1 MRYSFTFIILFFT
14 CTIARAGGI
23 SPDAG
28 QILNEI
34 EQTLPEIDMM
44 EFEVEPEAE
53 EEVIDPDEPKVYI
66 QGFRIIGNESLD
78 RFTLDHFLK
87 DYRKKQLP
95 ISTIRSLNA
104 ELANYYR
111 QKGYVAQ
118 VILPDQ
124 DITEGIVTM
133 QVVEAELEDIEI
145 ALQEKN
151 YINAET
157 LKKFF
162 KTKTK
167 TLSLKEIDD
176 QIFLI
181 NELPGI
187 SAKATLRPGSLPK
200 KTGVIIQTKYE
211 KRFVSSVSYDNYGS
225 RSTGAHRGLA
235 TFVMNN
241 PLSRGDQLSLTA
253 LKSEGVNFG
262 MVNYE
267 MPIGFDGLRVG
278 FKFSSLDYEVILD
291 EFDAT
296 KPEGRSTSY
305 AINTRY
311 PVFLSQN
318 AKIYLKAEYENK
330 SFFNETTAGTT
341 SDYDTD
347 AIDLAVESNFV
358 DTLLFYGAITEL
370 SATYTKGEVNL
381 SGSPNEASDKI
392 GANTQGDFNKIRF
405 NLNRTQYLNSDYALR
420 LKYAYQWADQNLD
433 SSEKLYLGGPNGVRA
448 YPVNEGAGA
457 QGFLANLELTRNFE
471 NNLQGRM
478 FYDMGSIKQYI
489 DNSSVNTDPNSL
501 TLKGF
506 GVGIDWTGPKNS
518 VISLNLARRVGKNP
532 NPTVTGKDQDG
543 SNKDN
548 FVWLRGAVLF

>member
-1 MRYSFTFIILFFT
+1 
-14 CTIARAGGI
+14 
-23 SPDAG
+23 
-28 QILNEI
+28 
-34 EQTLPEIDMM
+34 MM

-78 RFTLDHFLK
+78 RFTLDQFLK

-111 QKGYVAQ
+111 QQGYVAQ

-162 KTKTK
+162 KTKSK
-167 TLSLKEIDD
+167 TLSLKEVDD

-187 SAKATLRPGSLPK
+187 SAKASLRPGSVPK

-267 MPIGFDGLRVG
+267 MPIGFDGLRIG

-291 EFDAT
+291 EFDTT
-296 KPEGRSTSY
+296 KPEGRSTAY

-311 PVFLSQN
+311 PVYLSQN
-318 AKIYLKAEYENK
+318 AKTYFKAEYENK

-347 AIDLAVESNFV
+347 AIDLGVESNFV
-358 DTLLFYGAITEL
+358 DTLLFYGAVTEL

-420 LKYAYQWADQNLD
+420 IKYAYQWADQNLD

-457 QGFLANLELTRNFE
+457 QGFLANLELTRNFQ
-471 NNLQGRM
+471 NNLQGKM

-518 VISLNLARRVGKNP
+518 VVSLNVARRVGKNP

>member
-1 MRYSFTFIILFFT
+1 MRYSFTFIIVFFT
-14 CTIARAGGI
+14 CIIARAGGV

-44 EFEVEPEAE
+44 EFELESEAE
-53 EEVIDPDEPKVYI
+53 EKVIDPDEPKVYI

-78 RFTLDHFLK
+78 RFTLDQFLK

-111 QKGYVAQ
+111 QQGYVAQ

-162 KTKTK
+162 KSKSK

-187 SAKATLRPGSLPK
+187 SAKASLRPGSVPK

-278 FKFSSLDYEVILD
+278 FKFNSLDYEVILD
-291 EFDAT
+291 EFDTT
-296 KPEGRSTSY
+296 KPEGRSTAY

-311 PVFLSQN
+311 PVYLSQN
-318 AKIYLKAEYENK
+318 GKTYLKAEYENK
-330 SFFNETTAGTT
+330 SFFNETTIGTT
-341 SDYDTD
+341 SDYDTE

-358 DTLLFYGAITEL
+358 DTFLFYGAITEL

-457 QGFLANLELTRNFE
+457 QGFLANLELTRNFQ
-471 NNLQGRM
+471 NNLQGKM

>member
-14 CTIARAGGI
+14 CITARAGGV

-44 EFEVEPEAE
+44 EFEVEPESE
-53 EEVIDPDEPKVYI
+53 EEAIDPDEPKVYI

-78 RFTLDHFLK
+78 RFTLDQFLK

-95 ISTIRSLNA
+95 ISTIHSLNA

-111 QKGYVAQ
+111 QQGYVAQ
-118 VILPDQ
+118 VVLPDQ

-162 KTKTK
+162 KTKSK
-167 TLSLKEIDD
+167 TLSLEEIDD

-187 SAKATLRPGSLPK
+187 SAKATLRPGSVPK

-235 TFVMNN
+235 TIVMNN

-291 EFDAT
+291 EFNTT
-296 KPEGRSTSY
+296 KPEGRSTAY
-305 AINTRY
+305 AVNTRY
-311 PVFLSQN
+311 PVYLSQN
-318 AKIYLKAEYENK
+318 GKTYLKAEYEYK
-330 SFFNETTAGTT
+330 SFFNETTIGTT

-358 DTLLFYGAITEL
+358 DTFLFYGAITEL
-370 SATYTKGEVNL
+370 STTYTKGEVNL
-381 SGSPNEASDKI
+381 SGSPNELSDKI

-471 NNLQGRM
+471 NNLQGKM

-506 GVGIDWTGPKNS
+506 GVGIDWTGPNNS

>member
-1 MRYSFTFIILFFT
+1 MRYGFTFIILFFT
-14 CTIARAGGI
+14 CMIARAGGV

-53 EEVIDPDEPKVYI
+53 EEAIDPDEPKVYI

-78 RFTLDHFLK
+78 RFTLDQFLK

-111 QKGYVAQ
+111 QQGYVAQ

-133 QVVEAELEDIEI
+133 QVVEAELEDVEI

-162 KTKTK
+162 KNKSK

-187 SAKATLRPGSLPK
+187 SAKATLRPASIPK

-225 RSTGAHRGLA
+225 RSTGVHRGLA

-267 MPIGFDGLRVG
+267 MPIGFDGLRMG
-278 FKFSSLDYEVILD
+278 LKYSELNYEVILD
-291 EFDAT
+291 DFDST
-296 KPEGRSTSY
+296 EPVGRSTAY
-305 AINTRY
+305 AVNTRY
-311 PVFLSQN
+311 PVYLSQN
-318 AKIYLKAEYENK
+318 AKTYLKAEYENK
-330 SFFNETTAGTT
+330 SFFNETTIATT

-347 AIDLAVESNFV
+347 TMDLAVESNFV

-471 NNLQGRM
+471 NNLQGKM

-518 VISLNLARRVGKNP
+518 VVSLNLARRMGKNP